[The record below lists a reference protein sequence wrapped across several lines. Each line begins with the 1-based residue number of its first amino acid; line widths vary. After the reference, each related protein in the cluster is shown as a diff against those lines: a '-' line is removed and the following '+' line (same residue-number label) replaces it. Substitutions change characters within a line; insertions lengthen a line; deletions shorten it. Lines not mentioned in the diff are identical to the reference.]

1 MTLLE
6 IDELLDSTDKFD
18 THIESLES
26 LDRQVIDLIQTVLNA
41 DGASL
46 NDRQILAYLK
56 DLIEAA
62 ANYRTRLWYGKEGK

>member
-18 THIESLES
+18 AYIESLES
-26 LDRQVIDLIQTVLNA
+26 LDGQVVDLIEKVINA

-46 NDRQILAYLK
+46 NDRQVLAYLK

-62 ANYRTRLWYGKEGK
+62 ASYRTRLWYGKVGK

>member
-26 LDRQVIDLIQTVLNA
+26 LDGQVVDLIQTVLNA

-46 NDRQILAYLK
+46 NDRQVLAYLK

-62 ANYRTRLWYGKEGK
+62 ASYRTRLWYGKEAK

>member
-18 THIESLES
+18 THIENLES
-26 LDRQVIDLIQTVLNA
+26 LDGQVVDLIHTVLNA

-46 NDRQILAYLK
+46 NDRQVLAYLK

-62 ANYRTRLWYGKEGK
+62 ASYRTRLWYGKEAK

>member
-26 LDRQVIDLIQTVLNA
+26 LDGQVVDLIQTVLNA

-46 NDRQILAYLK
+46 NDRQVMAYLK
-56 DLIEAA
+56 ELIEAA
-62 ANYRTRLWYGKEGK
+62 ASYRTRVYYGKGEK

>member
-1 MTLLE
+1 MTILE

-18 THIESLES
+18 AHIESLDS
-26 LDRQVIDLIQTVLNA
+26 LDGQVVDLIQTVLNA

-46 NDRQILAYLK
+46 NDRQVLAYLK

-62 ANYRTRLWYGKEGK
+62 ANYRTRFWYGKGGK

>member
-62 ANYRTRLWYGKEGK
+62 ANYRTRLWSGKEGK

>member
-1 MTLLE
+1 MQLQE

-26 LDRQVIDLIQTVLNA
+26 LDGQVVDLIQTVLNA

-46 NDRQILAYLK
+46 NDRQVLAYLK

-62 ANYRTRLWYGKEGK
+62 ASYRTRLWYGKGK